1 MFMRK
6 YAELF
11 QKTPRSIR
19 VATSF
24 ILLVMA
30 STQPNQANAQ
40 SITPSHVFQVIE
52 NINAELAAMHE
63 ANSSQPSVDQNAPTL
78 TPRAPRH
85 VVQKAREVL
94 LKVELLRT
102 LNGLPEHPVPPFPVA
117 EITPGHVKVLVDQA
131 LADLLDL
138 RANFNVTKPVSAVPL
153 VMGKTPTDN
162 YADLQKA
169 SESLDGL
176 GIPKIVPNDVYR
188 LALVMV
194 DDLEKIRAARGKT
207 DVIEAPTGAT
217 GKKPLDTYN
226 QAFAV
231 LEQLKSKIE
240 ADPSIKLA
248 GGIVLPN
255 RRTGA
260 IIPAHVADLE
270 NNLLAEL
277 GSLKFAFGVTS
288 PSLLPPEPQGKNPS
302 DTYDILTKA
311 LALATS
317 L

>member
-1 MFMRK
+1 MLIRK
-6 YAELF
+6 YADLF
-11 QKTPRSIR
+11 QKMPQSVGA
-19 VATSF
+19 VAGA
-24 ILLVMA
+24 ILLALSV
-30 STQPNQANAQ
+30 SQPSQAIAQ
-40 SITPSHVFQVIE
+40 DITPSHVFQVIQ

-63 ANSSQPSVDQNAPTL
+63 ANASQPLVDQNAPAL

-94 LKVELLRT
+94 LKVEVLRT
-102 LNGLPEHPVPPFPVA
+102 LNGLPERPVPPFPVA
-117 EITPGHVKVLVDQA
+117 EITPSHVKVLVDQA
-131 LADLLDL
+131 LTDLLDL
-138 RANFNVTKPVSAVPL
+138 RAKFNVTKPISAVPL

-162 YADLQKA
+162 YIDLQKA

-207 DVIEAPTGAT
+207 DTVEAPTGAT

-231 LEQLKSKIE
+231 LEQLKSKVE
-240 ADPSIKLA
+240 GDPSIKLA

-255 RRTGA
+255 RRTGT
-260 IIPAHVADLE
+260 ITPAHVADLE

-277 GSLKFAFGVTS
+277 GSLKFAVGVTS